1 MAAPEELLDVKDI
14 QGNSLAG
21 FRKDCQRFLF
31 YRMDRTA
38 DGIAA
43 TRDLAARTGA
53 RRELRC
59 GSTCVQSA
67 LPADE
72 APHRPRPTG
81 SIGHLVEYRVLADA
95 LRLLTSDAEV
105 DEFTD
110 QHFKSGLAR
119 TATLLND
126 PVDAAGDPIDWMVGG
141 PANEADVLVII
152 ASDDSAQLE
161 KRLQRLDE
169 AIRQVASAHGATPLE
184 LIFDQTGRVLS
195 APLRGHEHFGFKD
208 GVSQPGVRGFVGA
221 SPPELL
227 TARLFD
233 PSVQQ
238 ADATLPEFSRPGQPL
253 VWPGQFV
260 FGYNRQQ
267 TQDTRV
273 PLPAETLAPTTP
285 PWGRNGSYVVV
296 RRLRQDVKAFR
307 MFINKAAQEL
317 EGVDGFSGMSADRF
331 AALMVGRWPSGAP
344 LMRTADVDDPALGYG
359 RSREQLLSI
368 RERFAAGDDARS
380 VVELFRRR
388 IPDLPGGLQRPA
400 VSPGRTHPEGQSA
413 GWHDRA
419 GQLVGRADAPRAAA
433 WHSIWGGVR
442 HRRSSHPRS
451 TRTRSRADVREL
463 SDSIE
468 SQFVFLQTKW
478 VNNAVDPNNGGG
490 QDPIIGQRP
499 ENGRARTFTVIG
511 SNGAPHNVAVD
522 AEWVVPTG
530 GGYFFSPSISTIA
543 NVLGRAGTT

>member
-1 MAAPEELLDVKDI
+1 
-14 QGNSLAG
+14 
-21 FRKDCQRFLF
+21 
-31 YRMDRTA
+31 
-38 DGIAA
+38 
-43 TRDLAARTGA
+43 
-53 RRELRC
+53 
-59 GSTCVQSA
+59 
-67 LPADE
+67 
-72 APHRPRPTG
+72 
-81 SIGHLVEYRVLADA
+81 
-95 LRLLTSDAEV
+95 V

-184 LIFDQTGRVLS
+184 LIFDQIGRVLS

-273 PLPAETLAPTTP
+273 PLLAETLGPTTP

-307 MFINKAAQEL
+307 TFINKAAREL
-317 EGVDGFSGMSADRF
+317 EVVDGFSGMSADRF

-344 LMRTADVDDPALGYG
+344 LMRTASVDDPALGTDDHASNFFQYEND
-359 RSREQLLSI
+359 SPPAMMLDPSLNYS
-368 RERFAAGDDARS
+368 GDA
-380 VVELFRRR
+380 FP
-388 IPDLPGGLQRPA
+388 I
-400 VSPGRTHPEGQSA
+400 
-413 GWHDRA
+413 
-419 GQLVGRADAPRAAA
+419 
-433 WHSIWGGVR
+433 
-442 HRRSSHPRS
+442 
-451 TRTRSRADVREL
+451 SRADFSGRQCPLAGHIRKVNPRDGTTDQGNS
-463 SDSIE
+463 SDVLTRLVLRRGIPFGEAYDSADPVTRDRPEHDRGLMFVSYQTSIE

-478 VNNAVDPNNGGG
+478 LNNAVDPNNGGG

-499 ENGRARTFTVIG
+499 ENGRARTFTVVG
-511 SNGAPHNVAVD
+511 SKGAAHNVAVD

-543 NVLGRAGTT
+543 NVLGRSGTT

>member
-43 TRDLAARTGA
+43 TRTWLRGLVPDVSSVAEVNAFNQLFRLMKRRTGHDP
-53 RRELRC
+53 RGL
-59 GSTCVQSA
+59 SA
-67 LPADE
+67 TWLNIAF
-72 APHRPRPTG
+72 
-81 SIGHLVEYRVLADA
+81 SADA

-126 PVDAAGDPIDWMVGG
+126 PVDAAGNPIGWMVGG
-141 PANEADVLVII
+141 PVNEADVLVII
-152 ASDDSAQLE
+152 ASDDPAQLE
-161 KRLQRLDE
+161 KRLQRLDT
-169 AIRQVASAHGATPLE
+169 AIQQVASAHGATPLE

-238 ADATLPEFSRPGQPL
+238 ADATIPEFSRPGQPL
-253 VWPGQFV
+253 IWPGQIV

-317 EGVDGFSGMSADRF
+317 EGVDGFSDMSADRF

-344 LMRTADVDDPALGYG
+344 LMRTAGVDDPALGTDDHASNFFQYEND
-359 RSREQLLSI
+359 SPPAMMLDPSLNYS
-368 RERFAAGDDARS
+368 GDA
-380 VVELFRRR
+380 F
-388 IPDLPGGLQRPA
+388 P
-400 VSPGRTHPEGQSA
+400 T
-413 GWHDRA
+413 
-419 GQLVGRADAPRAAA
+419 
-433 WHSIWGGVR
+433 
-442 HRRSSHPRS
+442 
-451 TRTRSRADVREL
+451 SRADFSGRQCPLAGHIRKVNPRDGTTEQGNS
-463 SDSIE
+463 SDVLTRLVLRRGIPFGEAYDIADPLTRDLPEHDRGLMFVSYQTSIE

-499 ENGRARTFTVIG
+499 ENGRARTFTVVG